1 MRLKFLFQRL
11 RSLFS
16 QLRILLK
23 PLDERTV
30 HPDPIEQFQQWFDE
44 AVAAKIFMPEAMML
58 ATATKD
64 GKPSA
69 RMVLL
74 KQFDEKGFV
83 FFGNYNSRKGKELAS
98 NSHAALVCYWSELL
112 RQVRIEGS
120 VEQISAEESD
130 RYFQTRPHDSQIS
143 AHTSPQSEVVEGRA
157 KLERLFKEAEQRYGN
172 QSVPRPAYWGGYRL
186 KPHRIEFW
194 QSREARLHDR
204 VVYVLQEDGT
214 WKINRLAP

>member
-16 QLRILLK
+16 QICILLK

-30 HPDPIEQFQQWFDE
+30 HPDPIRQFERWFEE
-44 AVAAKIFMPEAMML
+44 AVKAKLFMPEAMTL

-69 RMVLL
+69 RLVLL
-74 KQFDEKGFV
+74 KQVDEKGFV
-83 FFGNYNSRKGKELAS
+83 FFGNYNSRKGNELAE
-98 NSHAALVCYWSELL
+98 NPEAALVFYWSELL
-112 RQVRIEGS
+112 RQVRIEGL
-120 VEQISAEESD
+120 VKQISAEESD
-130 RYFQTRPHDSQIS
+130 QYFRTRPRDSQIS
-143 AHTSPQSEVVEGRA
+143 AHASPQSKVVGSRA
-157 KLERLFKEAEQRYGN
+157 ELERLFHELEQRYNN
-172 QSVPRPAYWGGYRL
+172 QLVPRPTYWGGYRL

-204 VVYVLQEDGT
+204 VAYILQSDGS
-214 WKINRLAP
+214 WKIHRLAP